1 MKMDK
6 RAIVT
11 SVEIINGNNRVIL
24 NKSELKRFVDKRV
37 QLKVA
42 IVNDCLQ
49 PSCRVALDR
58 LSPTFIHDALS
69 GNIASSVQ
77 KDEIKSNVRFFHKYM
92 FKRVRFMQLVFFC
105 SFDY

>member
-1 MKMDK
+1 MDK

-11 SVEIINGNNRVIL
+11 SVEIINGNNRAIL
-24 NKSELKRFVDKRV
+24 NKNELKRFVDKRV
-37 QLKVA
+37 QIKVA
-42 IVNDCLQ
+42 IVNDCFQ
-49 PSCRVALDR
+49 PSSSCRLSLDR
-58 LSPTFIHDALS
+58 LSPTFIHDALN

-77 KDEIKSNVRFFHKYM
+77 KRKLKSNVRFIQKYM